1 MIYRALGK
9 DWRLAFPFSARRA
22 LEEKH
27 GKGFYGIC
35 KMITPKVVAGMDL
48 ADLQSAP
55 DAMLEMFGNI
65 RIGVL
70 VDMLQAG
77 TEGLDE
83 ETAIKIFEELK
94 LINTVSM
101 ILGEINKDQ
110 QAASAEVEDDASR
123 PSNMKKKTQ
132 TKKPNG

>member
-9 DWRLAFPFSARRA
+9 DWTLAFPFSARRA
-22 LEEKH
+22 LEEKY

-35 KMITPKVVAGMDL
+35 KMITPKAVAGMDL

-94 LINTVSM
+94 LINMVSM
-101 ILGEINKDQ
+101 ILSEINGD
-110 QAASAEVEDDASR
+110 QAAAREVEDDASR
-123 PSNMKKKTQ
+123 PSNMKKKIQ